1 MKSIDRIVRKV
12 DLPIK
17 WIIFVMTA
25 VLNLL
30 PFVWG
35 FITSFKSTPDI
46 NAYPPTFYG
55 FSYSLVHYRTV
66 LGSNFPTAL
75 INSIW
80 YSAITIAICA
90 LCSVMFAYA
99 FTRFRFKGKKLSFYL
114 ILFGIPLSM
123 GSAALVVPNYLL
135 FSSSGII
142 NQWYTLPLVYVAY
155 NLPMACWVMVGGLE
169 SVPIAIDEAAQIDGA
184 SRDYIIYNMIPR
196 LCMPSIACSALLT
209 FIGAWNEYV
218 VSSVLVSSQAL
229 YPIQVSI
236 YSYLGYFGREWGP
249 LMAAA
254 LLAVVPIMIVFTFL
268 GKLLISGLTAGAVK
282 E

>member
-1 MKSIDRIVRKV
+1 
-12 DLPIK
+12 
-17 WIIFVMTA
+17 
-25 VLNLL
+25 
-30 PFVWG
+30 
-35 FITSFKSTPDI
+35 
-46 NAYPPTFYG
+46 
-55 FSYSLVHYRTV
+55 
-66 LGSNFPTAL
+66 
-75 INSIW
+75 
-80 YSAITIAICA
+80 
-90 LCSVMFAYA
+90 
-99 FTRFRFKGKKLSFYL
+99 
-114 ILFGIPLSM
+114 M